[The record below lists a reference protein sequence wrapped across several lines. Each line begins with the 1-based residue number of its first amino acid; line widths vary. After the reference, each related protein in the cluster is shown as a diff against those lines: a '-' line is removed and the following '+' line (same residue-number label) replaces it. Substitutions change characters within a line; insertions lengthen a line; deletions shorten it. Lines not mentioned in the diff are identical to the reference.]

1 MLLLSALDRLS
12 IAVVICDILIEVLL
26 LIGYNKIK
34 IWWTV
39 VIFHIATNALWL
51 FLHRTDAALSALFPT
66 ANNKMKCNC

>member
-34 IWWTV
+34 I
-39 VIFHIATNALWL
+39 
-51 FLHRTDAALSALFPT
+51 
-66 ANNKMKCNC
+66 